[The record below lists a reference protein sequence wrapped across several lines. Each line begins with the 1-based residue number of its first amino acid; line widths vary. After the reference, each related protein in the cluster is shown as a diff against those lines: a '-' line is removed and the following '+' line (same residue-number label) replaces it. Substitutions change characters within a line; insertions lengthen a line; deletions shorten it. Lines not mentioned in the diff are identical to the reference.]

1 MLKKLKYYAIGHCYI
16 FIILFT
22 IQDIIFRP
30 LLITHYFIYLFI
42 IGNTM
47 LFLISIIKQPTISL
61 NRNNIICG
69 CLMSSGYL
77 LSSICNTNN
86 NLTFIAS
93 SVLFYSIP
101 IFYQI
106 LQPSNIDYFPLINFI
121 ILIILNYKHF
131 LNINITSIVC
141 FLISCCCFATSDIYI
156 FQQIDKNSMDRNQIY
171 SNISAISLVNMI
183 IYISYAMI
191 RNYNHIIPDIK
202 YLYHH
207 HSLRIITYIALFI
220 ITQLN
225 YFFSYSYLNPSL
237 LFPIT
242 NINIAL
248 LLIYNRQYAVATV
261 IILSLTIYT
270 ITTIKQIHDNKI

>member
-1 MLKKLKYYAIGHCYI
+1 MLKKLKYYSIGHCYI

-22 IQDIIFRP
+22 IQDIIFRKF
-30 LLITHYFIYLFI
+30 LITHCFIYLFI

-47 LFLISIIKQPTISL
+47 LFLLSIIKMPKISL
-61 NRNNIICG
+61 NKHNIICG

-77 LSSICNTNN
+77 LSSICNANN

-106 LQPSNIDYFPLINFI
+106 LQPSNRDYFPLINFI

-131 LNINITSIVC
+131 LNITITSIVL

-156 FQQIDKNSMDRNQIY
+156 FQQINKNSIDKNQIY

-191 RNYNHIIPDIK
+191 KNYHYIVPDIK
-202 YLYHH
+202 YLYYN
-207 HSLRIITYIALFI
+207 HSLHIVTYVVLFI

-225 YFFSYSYLNPSL
+225 YFFSYSYLNPSI

-242 NINIAL
+242 NVNIAL
-248 LLIYNRQYAVATV
+248 LLIYNHQYSSAIV
-261 IILSLTIYT
+261 IILFLTIYT
-270 ITTIKQIHDNKI
+270 ITIIKQIHDNKI